1 MELDLNKIDYVQ
13 IGLTGPNSM
22 ALLPAPEGER
32 QKQRAAIASQEGHIV
47 VFSLKKNEV
56 QVHFKTLV
64 GPTIS
69 AIKLGGTVNTIP
81 DKIFVASENRV
92 YGFNKKGKQFL
103 AFDTNMTENIKRL
116 SFESL
121 NFERYLYR
129 FLCIACS

>member
-13 IGLTGPNSM
+13 IGITSPHSLV
-22 ALLPAPEGER
+22 LLPTTDGDK
-32 QKQRAAIASQEGHIV
+32 QKQRVAVASQEGHIV

-64 GPTIS
+64 GPSIS

-103 AFDTNMTENIKRL
+103 AFDTNMTENIKR
-116 SFESL
+116 
-121 NFERYLYR
+121 
-129 FLCIACS
+129 